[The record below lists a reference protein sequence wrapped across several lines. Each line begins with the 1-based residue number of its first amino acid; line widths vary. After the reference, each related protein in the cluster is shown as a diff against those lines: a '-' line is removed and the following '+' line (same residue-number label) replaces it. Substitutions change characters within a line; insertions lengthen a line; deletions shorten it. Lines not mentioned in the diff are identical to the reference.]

1 MAYIVSVLLDKYPIE
16 DMGIGLSYIPDQPE
30 EGTATILVDLAAR
43 KWKVRSNL
51 RGWVAKFGPGAGT
64 IAESMDYTELLA
76 PSGNKMVALRYF
88 SIANRKQLK
97 GFLHCDPNPKPEGN
111 ILTGIR
117 NVYFSYSYYWRKLD
131 AGEMTTRE
139 KVEEMLYIAT
149 EKYIVPELKSQL
161 AGLVSAENL
170 KTTGGI
176 FACFVVAGAMGFSL
190 LVGAMKVL
198 LGVLDVATNYMEYE
212 AHWRLFYRN
221 ATQRTTA
228 NGLEQGAEAI
238 AAILSGLLAG
248 HISGKV
254 MDKATAPI
262 GKAFPAN
269 AFREKVL
276 SVTPER
282 WMSAGKKQVA
292 LDQHAA
298 ARAHEGPASPLTK
311 LQEDLRNG
319 RVTPEQFKEKVEAVE
334 RAAIATGTRGDNICT
349 KTWEESYRAYKT
361 EADNLLRLENE
372 AHRRGDT
379 VNERQIMLE
388 RLEVEI
394 EAETLYGFVK
404 ETDGHARVLE
414 QSAHIVN
421 CYLPVWK
428 RLGREGIRRLFATE
442 GLEFSEEELTAFM
455 KDCDALSKV
464 DFTGHDKVGLAH
476 KFLSIVAEGLKYKHK
491 PSSKM
496 SDAEWKR
503 MVEQNPGAAKQ
514 AVIMSLS
521 QKLHNVFSDHHP
533 PLGSAKDFW
542 EMAIDVV
549 HARYQERC
557 YSGSEPLHTQ
567 KFGRDPVRERA
578 AFIMAKYVLSR
589 MIKAQG
595 ERKIK
600 RPQDFSKVDRPAF
613 STKMQKPKPTAVP
626 VHNTGGAAHKATR
639 DKATGKRPEP
649 TVMRPQLPGPSYPVY
664 RKKG

>member
-1 MAYIVSVLLDKYPIE
+1 MAYIVSVLLEKYPIE
-16 DMGIGLSYIPDQPE
+16 DMGIGLSHVPDQPE
-30 EGTATILVDLAAR
+30 DGTATLLVDLGAK

-51 RGWVAKFGPGAGT
+51 REWVAKFGPGSGT
-64 IAESMDYTELLA
+64 IADSVDYTELLA
-76 PSGNKMVALRYF
+76 PSGNRLVALRYF

-97 GFLHCDPNPKPEGN
+97 GFFHCDPNPKPEGN
-111 ILTGIR
+111 IITGIR

-149 EKYIVPELKSQL
+149 EKYMLPELKSQL

-198 LGVLDVATNYMEYE
+198 LGMLDLATNYSEYE
-212 AHWRLFYRN
+212 SHWRLFYRN

-228 NGLEQGAEAI
+228 NGLDQGAEAI

-248 HISGKV
+248 HIGGKV
-254 MDKATAPI
+254 TETVLSPA
-262 GKAFPAN
+262 GKAFPADK
-269 AFREKVL
+269 FREKVL
-276 SVTPER
+276 NVTPER

-292 LDQHAA
+292 VEQQSS
-298 ARAHEGPASPLTK
+298 ARTQKGPESPLTA

-319 RVTPEQFKEKVEAVE
+319 KITPEQFKQKAEAVE
-334 RAAIATGTRGDNICT
+334 RAAIATGTRGENICT
-349 KTWEESYRAYKT
+349 KTWEESYKAYKK
-361 EADNLLRLENE
+361 EADTLQRLENE
-372 AHRRGDT
+372 AHRRGDA
-379 VNERQIMLE
+379 VAERQIMLE

-428 RLGREGIRRLFATE
+428 RLGREGIQRLFATE
-442 GLEFSEEELTAFM
+442 GLKFDEDELTAFM
-455 KDCDALSKV
+455 ADRDALTTV

-496 SDAEWKR
+496 SDAEWKK

-533 PLGSAKDFW
+533 PLGSPKDFW

-567 KFGRDPVRERA
+567 KFGKDSVRERA
-578 AFIMAKYVLSR
+578 SFIMAKYVLAR

-600 RPQDFSKVDRPAF
+600 RPQDFSQVERPAF
-613 STKMQKPKPTAVP
+613 STKMAKPKPTAVP
-626 VHNTGGAAHKATR
+626 VHDTGGTIHTATR
-639 DKATGKRPEP
+639 DKATGKRPAP
-649 TVMRPQLPGPSYPVY
+649 KVITPQLPGPSYPVY
-664 RKKG
+664 RTKG

>member
-16 DMGIGLSYIPDQPE
+16 DMGIGLSYVPDQPDD
-30 EGTATILVDLAAR
+30 GTATVLVDLDAR

-51 RGWVAKFGPGAGT
+51 RGWVAKFGPGSGT

-76 PSGNKMVALRYF
+76 PSGNKLVALRYF

-111 ILTGIR
+111 IITGIR

-139 KVEEMLYIAT
+139 KVEEMLFIAS

-190 LVGAMKVL
+190 LIGAMKVL
-198 LGVLDVATNYMEYE
+198 LGMLDVATNYMEYE
-212 AHWRLFYRN
+212 SHWRLFYRN

-248 HISGKV
+248 HIGGKMTEAV
-254 MDKATAPI
+254 LTPA
-262 GKAFPAN
+262 GKAFPADQ
-269 AFREKVL
+269 FREKVL
-276 SVTPER
+276 NVTPER

-292 LDQHAA
+292 VEQQAT
-298 ARAHEGPASPLTK
+298 ARAQQGPESPLTG

-319 RVTPEQFKEKVEAVE
+319 RITPEQFKQKAEAVE
-334 RAAIATGTRGDNICT
+334 RAAIATGTRGENICT
-349 KTWEESYRAYKT
+349 KTWEENYKAYKK
-361 EADNLLRLENE
+361 EADTLQRLENE
-372 AHRRGDT
+372 AHRRGDA
-379 VNERQIMLE
+379 VAERQIMLE

-428 RLGREGIRRLFATE
+428 KLGRDGIRRLFATE
-442 GLEFSEEELTAFM
+442 GLEFSDEEMTAFIA
-455 KDCDALSKV
+455 DRDALTKV

-496 SDAEWKR
+496 SDAEWKK

-557 YSGSEPLHTQ
+557 YSGSEPLHKQ
-567 KFGRDPVRERA
+567 KFGKDSVRERA
-578 AFIMAKYVLSR
+578 SFIMAKYVLSR

-600 RPQDFSKVDRPAF
+600 RPQDFSQIERPAF
-613 STKMQKPKPTAVP
+613 SAKMEKPKPTAVP
-626 VHNTGGAAHKATR
+626 VHNTGGTIHTATR
-639 DKATGKRPEP
+639 DKATGKRPAP
-649 TVMRPQLPGPSYPVY
+649 KVITPQLPGPSYPVY